1 MTIIIIIPA
10 YIIVTLYHFKNHLPQ
25 ALFELGQPRIMP
37 ILKMKKMRHS
47 NVFVKL
53 CVRKR
58 EREMIV
64 TLMNNCILVKGANLQ
79 Q

>member
-10 YIIVTLYHFKNHLPQ
+10 YIIITSYHFKNHLPQ
-25 ALFELGQPRIMP
+25 ALFELGRPRIMP
-37 ILKMKKMRHS
+37 ILKTRKTKHS

-53 CVRKR
+53 CERER

-64 TLMNNCILVKGANLQ
+64 TLMNNCILMKGGNLQ